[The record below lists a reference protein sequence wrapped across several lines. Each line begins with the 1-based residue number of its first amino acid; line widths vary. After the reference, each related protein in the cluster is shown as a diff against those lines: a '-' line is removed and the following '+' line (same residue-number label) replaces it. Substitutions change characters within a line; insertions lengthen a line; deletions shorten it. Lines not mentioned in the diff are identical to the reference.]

1 MAYSTIMK
9 KIISYIFLFFAGQTI
24 IAQLYVSPNSYM
36 YVADNYVYVNQDVNI
51 QNSILPNDING
62 KIYLRNESQLLQGTA
77 GVSGNTG
84 DGKLS
89 VFQEGTENNF
99 AYNYWCSPVGN
110 GSSAFNPFG
119 VSMLH
124 RPTDLTASSSAT
136 LIPTLDGIATNS
148 SLSIASR
155 WVFKFLSSTNYSQWF
170 QVGSA
175 STIQAGEGFTMK
187 GIGGSD
193 NTTVFDGRL
202 PSGLP
207 SGAGI
212 PNNPGSNQRYDFR
225 GKPNDGTIGIT
236 VGAGGLLTL
245 TGNPYPS
252 AINLNE
258 FLIDNSVPITG
269 AISGTAYFWDQDP
282 SMNSHVLV
290 SYRGGYGTYVANNG
304 KFAVGTYSVATWSYY
319 NGDGSINLTPP
330 SANTPG
336 GTFTRMFSPIGQGF
350 MIDGSAVGGTATM
363 RNSYRVFR
371 KEGIA
376 NDSQFH
382 RSSKPSEFWDE
393 IPNVAGIDYTKHSK
407 KELPQIKINTVINND
422 FVKQMVLAF
431 NPNTTDGFDSGMDAK
446 SADKNLAS
454 DTYFP
459 LDNKNEYVI
468 STLPF
473 DIDKRIP
480 FAVKCKARTS
490 FKFMVGSLPNFD
502 LADEIYVYD
511 KATGLYH
518 DIINGYYEV
527 TLDNGSEDRFEITF
541 KNASLST
548 EDLSNIKSCL
558 VFQDND
564 SELLTIDNPK
574 LLDLKTCSIYDISG
588 KLIFNTKQL
597 GSNNR
602 YTFTSS
608 SFSDGVYVVKLNT
621 KDNLEITKKIIISK
635 K

>member
-1 MAYSTIMK
+1 MK
-9 KIISYIFLFFAGQTI
+9 KLISYIFLLFASQTI
-24 IAQLYVSPNSYM
+24 ISQLYVSPNSYM

-51 QNSILPNDING
+51 QNTGN
-62 KIYLRNESQLLQGTA
+62 IYFRNESQFLQGTT
-77 GVSGNTG
+77 GVSTNQGT
-84 DGKLS
+84 GKLS
-89 VFQEGTENNF
+89 VFQEGTENNY
-99 AYNYWCSPVGN
+99 AYNYWCSPIGDLAGPGN
-110 GSSAFNPFG
+110 GLFG
-119 VSMLH
+119 VSMLN
-124 RPTDLTASSSAT
+124 RPTDLTASAPAT
-136 LIPTLDGIATNS
+136 LIPTLDGLATDT

-155 WVFKFLSSTNYSQWF
+155 WVFNFLSKNSYSGWV

-175 STIQAGEGFTMK
+175 STIQAGVGFTMK

-193 NTTVFDGRL
+193 NTTVLDGRL
-202 PSGLP
+202 LSGLP
-207 SGAGI
+207 SGTGI
-212 PNNPGSNQRYDFR
+212 QNNPGSKQRYDFR
-225 GKPNDGTIGIT
+225 GKPNDGNINIT

-252 AINLNE
+252 AINLNM
-258 FLIDNSVPITG
+258 FLHENSVGTG
-269 AISGTAYFWDQDP
+269 VISGAAYFWEHDP
-282 SMNSHVLV
+282 SVNSHVLV
-290 SYRGGYGTYVANNG
+290 AYRGGYGVYIANG
-304 KFAVGTYSVATWSYY
+304 LDPILDVGTYSAATWVYY
-319 NGDGSINLTPP
+319 NGDGTINLSPP
-330 SANTPG
+330 SANTTG
-336 GTFTRMFSPIGQGF
+336 GTYTRMFSPIGQGF
-350 MIDGSAVGGTATM
+350 MIDGSTLGGTAVM
-363 RNSYRVFR
+363 KNSYRVFR
-371 KEGIA
+371 KEGVA
-376 NDSQFH
+376 NNSQFH
-382 RSSKPSEFWDE
+382 RGSKPSDFWDE
-393 IPNVAGIDYTKHSK
+393 IPNVAGIDYSKHSK
-407 KELPQIKINTVINND
+407 KGLPQIKIHSIVNND

-431 NPNTTDGFDSGMDAK
+431 NPNATDGYDIGKDAK

-473 DIDKRIP
+473 DVEKRIP

-490 FKFMVGSLPNFD
+490 FKFMVGSLLNFD
-502 LADEIYVYD
+502 LTDEIYVYD
-511 KATGLYH
+511 KVTGLYH
-518 DIINGYYEV
+518 DIKNGYYEV
-527 TLDNGSEDRFEITF
+527 TLDSGSEDRFEITF

-548 EDLSNIKSCL
+548 EDLSNIKSCM

-602 YTFTSS
+602 YAFTSS

-621 KDNLEITKKIIISK
+621 KDNLVITKKIIISK